1 MPGMEVPHKERQ
13 LHFDLYRLIGG
24 AMVAV
29 LEEDVTLYNLGLP
42 LLVCLRSYLRLHG
55 L

>member
-1 MPGMEVPHKERQ
+1 MGLECQEWRYHKERQ

-29 LEEDVTLYNLGLP
+29 LGLIKVLKMLGALEE
-42 LLVCLRSYLRLHG
+42 H
-55 L
+55 